1 MSSAPNPGSNP
12 PKPPSN
18 PPATTPGV
26 RQLSSSSA
34 PFTPSRPVV
43 PPSPQP
49 PRPQPY
55 TRAPKP
61 LPLKPRRV
69 RGGVKISTAEQ
80 ASLWSESWPAQRW
93 VRIIEQAAP
102 GKRAVEGL
110 EYASLGQ
117 TKTLIVE
124 HSSLVA
130 SVQGRAERPYQ
141 VKFHIQPLTP
151 EQWEKVGGVMTDQAV
166 YAAKLL
172 AGDLPANIEDVFV
185 PLGLKLFPTDPS
197 EIAVSCTCADF
208 QAEERTHAAKKA
220 AGEAPGPLLWCKH
233 AACAAYLLAQRL
245 ASDPF
250 VMFKLRG
257 LDGQELLERLRHSR
271 AVANSS
277 KTNPSVYAGRVPGVS
292 DTGVVAFEATRDFW
306 ELNSDIENLDA
317 PIVPP
322 PVSHPLLRR
331 LGPSPLTGLAKSGGD
346 APASFPLVG
355 LLASCYEVISEAT
368 LREEVGTTPLL
379 ENEAGSDESD
389 RTED

>member
-1 MSSAPNPGSNP
+1 MTSAPNSGPTP
-12 PKPPSN
+12 PTPPN
-18 PPATTPGV
+18 QPTPPVV
-26 RQLSSSSA
+26 RQLSNTPVPSY
-34 PFTPSRPVV
+34 PSRPGV
-43 PPSPQP
+43 PPSLQT

-69 RGGVKISTAEQ
+69 RGGVKISTTEQ

-102 GKRAVEGL
+102 GKRAVDGL

-117 TKTLIVE
+117 TKSLIIE
-124 HSSLVA
+124 HSSFVA

-141 VKFHIQPLTP
+141 VKFQIEPLTP

-185 PLGLKLFPTDPS
+185 PLGLKLFPTEAS
-197 EIAVSCTCADF
+197 EITFSCTCADF
-208 QAEERTHAAKKA
+208 QAEERTRNAQKA

-233 AACAAYLLAQRL
+233 GACAAYLLAQRL
-245 ASDPF
+245 AGDPF

-292 DTGVVAFEATRDFW
+292 DTGPVAFEATRDFW
-306 ELNSDIENLDA
+306 ELDSEIENLEA

-331 LGPSPLTGLAKSGGD
+331 LGPSPLVGLAKAGGE
-346 APASFPLVG
+346 APPSFPLVG

-368 LREEVGTTPLL
+368 LREELGHTAPI
-379 ENEAGSDESD
+379 ENDPPAPDPD
-389 RTED
+389 RTSD

>member
-1 MSSAPNPGSNP
+1 MASAPNSGPTPS
-12 PKPPSN
+12 KPPSAAT
-18 PPATTPGV
+18 PPV
-26 RQLSSSSA
+26 IRQLSNDPVPTQS
-34 PFTPSRPVV
+34 SRPPV
-43 PPSPQP
+43 PPPAQT

-69 RGGVKISTAEQ
+69 RGGVKISTTEQ

-102 GKRAVEGL
+102 GKRSVDGL

-117 TKTLIVE
+117 TKTLIIE

-141 VKFHIQPLTP
+141 VKFQFEPLTP

-185 PLGLKLFPTDPS
+185 PLGLKLFPTEIS
-197 EIAVSCTCADF
+197 EVVFSCTCQEY
-208 QAEERTHAAKKA
+208 QAEERTRSAAKA
-220 AGEAPGPLLWCKH
+220 AGENPGPLLWCKH

-292 DTGVVAFEATRDFW
+292 DTGLVAFEATRDFW
-306 ELNSDIENLDA
+306 ELNSDIESLDA

-368 LREEVGTTPLL
+368 LREESGAAPPL
-379 ENEAGSDESD
+379 ENEPPQADSE
-389 RTED
+389 

>member
-1 MSSAPNPGSNP
+1 MSSIPTPDPNPNP
-12 PKPPSN
+12 PRPA
-18 PPATTPGV
+18 ATTPFKPGV
-26 RQLSSSSA
+26 PASLQ
-34 PFTPSRPVV
+34 T
-43 PPSPQP
+43 

-61 LPLKPRRV
+61 LPMKPRRV
-69 RGGVKISTAEQ
+69 RGGVKISSTEQ
-80 ASLWSESWPAQRW
+80 ASLWTESWAAQRW

-102 GKRAVEGL
+102 GKRAVDGL

-117 TKTLIVE
+117 TKSLIVE
-124 HSSLVA
+124 TSTLVA

-141 VKFHIQPLTP
+141 VKFQFDPFTP
-151 EQWEKVGGVMTDQAV
+151 EQWEKVVAVMTDQAV

-172 AGDLPANIEDVFV
+172 AGDLPTNIEDVFV
-185 PLGLKLFPTDPS
+185 PLGLKLFPTEFS
-197 EIAVSCTCADF
+197 EIAFSCTCQEH
-208 QAEERTHAAKKA
+208 QAEERTRSAAKA
-220 AGEAPGPLLWCKH
+220 AGQSPGPLLWCKH
-233 AACAAYLLAQRL
+233 GACAAYLLAQRL

-250 VMFKLRG
+250 AMFKLRG

-292 DTGVVAFEATRDFW
+292 DAGTVAFEATRDFW
-306 ELNSDIENLDA
+306 EPGPDLERLEA
-317 PIVPP
+317 PIEPP

-368 LREEVGTTPLL
+368 IREELGSPAPI
-379 ENEAGSDESD
+379 ENDPSAEDSD
-389 RTED
+389 RTTD

>member
-1 MSSAPNPGSNP
+1 MASAPNSGSTP
-12 PKPPSN
+12 PKPPT
-18 PPATTPGV
+18 PPV
-26 RQLSSSSA
+26 MRQLSNE
-34 PFTPSRPVV
+34 PVPTYPSRPAV
-43 PPSPQP
+43 PPPAQT

-69 RGGVKISTAEQ
+69 RGGVKISTTEQ
-80 ASLWSESWPAQRW
+80 TSLWSESWPAQRW

-102 GKRAVEGL
+102 GKRAVDGL

-117 TKTLIVE
+117 TKTLIIE

-141 VKFHIQPLTP
+141 VKFQFEPLSP

-185 PLGLKLFPTDPS
+185 PLGLKLFPTDFS
-197 EIAVSCTCADF
+197 EIVFSCTCPDHQAD
-208 QAEERTHAAKKA
+208 ERTRNASKA
-220 AGEAPGPLLWCKH
+220 AGENPGPLLWCKH

-292 DTGVVAFEATRDFW
+292 DTGLVTFEATRDFW

-368 LREEVGTTPLL
+368 LREELGQAAPG
-379 ENEAGSDESD
+379 ENEPRAIDSE
-389 RTED
+389 

>member
-1 MSSAPNPGSNP
+1 MSSIPAPGSNP
-12 PKPPSN
+12 NPPH
-18 PPATTPGV
+18 PPATTPLKPG
-26 RQLSSSSA
+26 
-34 PFTPSRPVV
+34 V
-43 PPSPQP
+43 PPSLQT

-80 ASLWSESWPAQRW
+80 ASLWSDSWPAQRW

-102 GKRAVEGL
+102 GKRAVDGL
-110 EYASLGQ
+110 EYAALGQ
-117 TKTLIVE
+117 TKSLIVE
-124 HSSLVA
+124 SSSLIA

-141 VKFHIQPLTP
+141 VKFQVEPLTP

-185 PLGLKLFPTDPS
+185 PLGLKLFPADAS
-197 EIAVSCTCADF
+197 EVTVSCTCADF
-208 QAEERTHAAKKA
+208 QADERTRAAKKA

-245 ASDPF
+245 ATDPF

-292 DTGVVAFEATRDFW
+292 DTGPVAFEATRDFW
-306 ELNSDIENLDA
+306 ELGSEIETLET
-317 PIVPP
+317 PIIPP

-331 LGPSPLTGLAKSGGD
+331 LGPSPLVGLSKSGAD

-355 LLASCYEVISEAT
+355 LLASCYEVISDAT
-368 LREEVGTTPLL
+368 LREERGQSPAPG
-379 ENEAGSDESD
+379 ENPPDQV
-389 RTED
+389 

>member
-1 MSSAPNPGSNP
+1 
-12 PKPPSN
+12 
-18 PPATTPGV
+18 
-26 RQLSSSSA
+26 
-34 PFTPSRPVV
+34 
-43 PPSPQP
+43 
-49 PRPQPY
+49 
-55 TRAPKP
+55 
-61 LPLKPRRV
+61 V
-69 RGGVKISTAEQ
+69 RGGVKISTTEQ

-102 GKRAVEGL
+102 GKRAVDGL

-117 TKTLIVE
+117 TKTVIIE

-141 VKFHIQPLTP
+141 VKFQFEPLTP

-185 PLGLKLFPTDPS
+185 PLGLKLFPTDVS
-197 EIAVSCTCADF
+197 EIVFSCTCPDYL
-208 QAEERTHAAKKA
+208 AEERTRNAAKA
-220 AGEAPGPLLWCKH
+220 AGENPGPLLWCKH

-292 DTGVVAFEATRDFW
+292 DSGLVTFEATRDFW

-346 APASFPLVG
+346 APATFPLVG

-368 LREEVGTTPLL
+368 LREERGEPVQESQDSAENQPL
-379 ENEAGSDESD
+379 
-389 RTED
+389 

>member
-1 MSSAPNPGSNP
+1 MASAPNSGPTPS
-12 PKPPSN
+12 KPTK
-18 PPATTPGV
+18 PATPPV
-26 RQLSSSSA
+26 MRQLSNEPVPTQS
-34 PFTPSRPVV
+34 SRPAI
-43 PPSPQP
+43 PPPAQT

-69 RGGVKISTAEQ
+69 RGGVKISTTEQ

-102 GKRAVEGL
+102 GKRAVDGL

-117 TKTLIVE
+117 TKTVIIE

-141 VKFHIQPLTP
+141 VKFQFEPLTP

-185 PLGLKLFPTDPS
+185 PLGLKLFPTDVS
-197 EIAVSCTCADF
+197 EIVFSCTCPDYL
-208 QAEERTHAAKKA
+208 AEERTRNAAKA
-220 AGEAPGPLLWCKH
+220 AGENPGPLLWCKH

-292 DTGVVAFEATRDFW
+292 DSGLVTFEATRDFW

-346 APASFPLVG
+346 APATFPLVG

-368 LREEVGTTPLL
+368 LREERGEPVQESQDSAENQPL
-379 ENEAGSDESD
+379 
-389 RTED
+389 